1 MVFRAMPHRRA
12 MQEVHQGSSSFWGRL
27 AQNEQV
33 QRKNHIDH
41 TQIYGLLCG
50 LNVAIPCSFFSIS
63 ALATQQSAWRVCP
76 HKSAYMM
83 AGLWDLSQTLPS
95 TFCTHDLDSQTWL
108 TYQASCSELGK
119 STAARCKGLSF
130 ARSVK
135 STPLLQ
141 SSEPKSRAGLEYQ
154 SQEILLQDLYGCDAD
169 TSCHF

>member
-1 MVFRAMPHRRA
+1 MPHRRA

-33 QRKNHIDH
+33 QRKNHIDR

-50 LNVAIPCSFFSIS
+50 LNVAIPCSFSSIS

-83 AGLWDLSQTLPS
+83 AGLWDLSQTIPS
-95 TFCTHDLDSQTWL
+95 TFCTHDPDSQTWL

-119 STAARCKGLSF
+119 STAARCKGLFFCPKREEYTINKAAS
-130 ARSVK
+130 
-135 STPLLQ
+135 Q
-141 SSEPKSRAGLEYQ
+141 SRVQAWNTHHRKFFCK
-154 SQEILLQDLYGCDAD
+154 ICMDAMQ
-169 TSCHF
+169 TLAAIF